1 MPAIEPSKAL
11 VPVLSDYMLSM
22 DYRQAS
28 RMVYMTLERAL
39 NAVFTRFGRV
49 RCMAFLV

>member
-22 DYRQAS
+22 DY